1 MLQLTQDEK
10 HTSYIPLIIK
20 HILEGGDNDSSVD
33 DTKKKRVGP
42 SEKEVILAVLTR
54 AANDPEFLARLSED
68 PSETLSEYD
77 LTLEEKAAL
86 ESGDIRRI
94 ESWIDKLDTQSRTW
108 VTCRLQQEQW

>member
-1 MLQLTQDEK
+1 MLQLKQDERQ
-10 HTSYIPLIIK
+10 TSYIPLIIR
-20 HILEGGDNDSSVD
+20 HILEERDNDSSVD

-42 SEKEVILAVLTR
+42 SEKEVILAVLMR

-86 ESGDIRRI
+86 ASGDIRQI
-94 ESWIDKLDTQSRTW
+94 ESWVDKLDNQSRTW